1 MRKYQW
7 YSAKWPQWLSWHV
20 VADVFGTSWESMY
33 HPVRMA
39 VERGILDREMTGIT
53 LIGIDEI
60 AWWRGTGM

>member
-1 MRKYQW
+1 
-7 YSAKWPQWLSWHV
+7 
-20 VADVFGTSWESMY
+20 MY

>member
-1 MRKYQW
+1 
-7 YSAKWPQWLSWHV
+7 
-20 VADVFGTSWESMY
+20 MY

-60 AWWRGTGM
+60 ACWRGTGM